1 MNMSSAHLSPE
12 THLPSLVFRNTR
24 AWKTPC
30 TVLLV
35 ALAGLLVG
43 CASLS
48 QQVYGPQDVAAREA
62 KYEALLAEMEPALDK
77 PTYEKARA
85 TWQQYTASEAESK
98 KIFAERG
105 IVMDSD
111 YYRLKCKYL
120 DGITDMLRMLEH
132 DNLPQPAAGKK

>member
-1 MNMSSAHLSPE
+1 MSSAHSSP
-12 THLPSLVFRNTR
+12 TTNIPPLGSRNTR

-30 TVLLV
+30 TTVLV

-62 KYEALLAEMEPALDK
+62 KYESLLTEMEPTLDK

-98 KIFAERG
+98 KTFADNG

-120 DGITDMLRMLEH
+120 DGITDMLQMLKH
-132 DNLPQPAAGKK
+132 DNLPKPAAQPAK